1 MNVSELFGQVKNLLN
16 VKEQKKI
23 ADRQELVNAV
33 ASDKPPTPAKIAAA
47 LEELG
52 MTPEELAEAVE
63 YKHRRLALKAQLG
76 TVPKLR
82 AELIK
87 VQETY
92 QAEMTRWTPIQQ
104 AHQTIV
110 LNCEVEA
117 NRLEAAIS
125 DAKAA
130 EGRLRA
136 GYAGPL
142 LDELAAV
149 EAEQLK
155 IWQEQQPFQ
164 HSRMHYYT
172 ELTCYRA
179 PDFPLTE
186 TQQVSLKRTVAEY
199 DTQLAQ
205 LKTKSAVLD
214 KRAAQIEA
222 QMLQP

>member
-110 LNCEVEA
+110 LNGLVEQFK
-117 NRLEAAIS
+117 R
-125 DAKAA
+125 
-130 EGRLRA
+130 
-136 GYAGPL
+136 
-142 LDELAAV
+142 
-149 EAEQLK
+149 
-155 IWQEQQPFQ
+155 
-164 HSRMHYYT
+164 
-172 ELTCYRA
+172 
-179 PDFPLTE
+179 FP
-186 TQQVSLKRTVAEY
+186 R
-199 DTQLAQ
+199 
-205 LKTKSAVLD
+205 KT
-214 KRAAQIEA
+214 RRI
-222 QMLQP
+222 